1 MYLLDA
7 SALYPLLR
15 RIGDKILL
23 YRDELAVLDL
33 TFYEIG
39 NVLWKEYRLGRIRDW
54 RTISKLFSEV
64 LKELQV
70 LRVENLE
77 GVLEIATE
85 RNLSFYDA
93 SYAYMAEKENLV
105 LVTEDKKLLRSTSNS
120 IGVKEL
126 LARLDKPM

>member
-15 RIGDKILL
+15 RLGDKILL
-23 YRDELAVLDL
+23 YRDELAILDL

-39 NVLWKEYRLGRIRDW
+39 NVLWKEHRLGRIRDW
-54 RTISKLFSEV
+54 RTASKLFSEV

-77 GVLEIATE
+77 GILEIATE

-93 SYAYMAEKENLV
+93 SYAYTAEKENLV
-105 LVTEDKKLLRSTSNS
+105 LVTEDKKLLKSTNNA
-120 IGVKEL
+120 IGVEEL
-126 LARLDKPM
+126 LARLNKPV

>member
-23 YRDELAVLDL
+23 YRDKLAVLDL